1 MNRLSDLKRMIL
13 LLLAGI
19 LSACSHDDLI
29 ETRPAENGEPLVLTA
44 VMADA
49 TTGTRATPDNSWEG
63 TETVIVEVIDNYD
76 NYDDTTNPD
85 WTQAKRGIYTAG
97 TDGKLTFVSG
107 TQSTWLSDDETKL
120 VRAWHYGDNSTTF
133 SSSWSV
139 QTNQTDDNYAK
150 SDLLFA
156 QATVV
161 SGRKEIA
168 LKFYH
173 QVAKVV
179 VHVRNVGP
187 VYGSDDVSV
196 TIGYMNNIV
205 MDGTVSTDKISE
217 NYLDWT
223 LGNARGYITAYSLGP
238 KPLASDE
245 NETSLASFAALVI
258 PQTYNESLLP
268 YLDIKNGLRSY
279 PCYSSTEITWEAGHS
294 YTYEVTIMEENRVTV
309 DNITVS
315 GWDNGGN
322 YDLTTTE

>member
-19 LSACSHDDLI
+19 LSACSHDDLT

-76 NYDDTTNPD
+76 NTTTPD

-97 TDGKLTFVSG
+97 IDGKLTFVSG
-107 TQSTWLSDDETKL
+107 EQSSWLSDNETKL
-120 VRAWHYGDNSTTF
+120 VRAWHYGDNSTTL

-156 QATVV
+156 QETVSEGQKIV
-161 SGRKEIA
+161 

-187 VYGSDDVSV
+187 VYGSDGVSV
-196 TIGYMNNIV
+196 TIGDFNYQVV
-205 MDGTVSTDKISE
+205 MDGTVSTDNISE
-217 NYLDWT
+217 NYLNWT
-223 LGNARGYITAYSLGP
+223 PGSTRGTITAYSIGSQ
-238 KPLASDE
+238 PLAS

-258 PQTYNESLLP
+258 PQTVESNYC

-279 PCYSSTEITWEAGHS
+279 PCYSSTEITWEAGYS
-294 YTYEVTIMEENRVTV
+294 YTYEVTIMEENRVMI

-315 GWDNGGN
+315 DWGNGGN
-322 YDLTTTE
+322 YDLTTE

>member
-19 LSACSHDDLI
+19 LSACSHDDLT

-76 NYDDTTNPD
+76 DTTTPN

-97 TDGKLTFVSG
+97 TDGKLTFTSG
-107 TQSTWLSDDETKL
+107 EQSTWLSDDETKL
-120 VRAWHYGDNSTTF
+120 VRAWHYGDDSKVHPD
-133 SSSWSV
+133 SWSV
-139 QTNQTDDNYAK
+139 QRDQGSGDNYAN

-156 QATVV
+156 QETV
-161 SGRKEIA
+161 SGRQEIA

-187 VYGSDDVSV
+187 VYGSNDVSV
-196 TIGYMNNIV
+196 TIGEMNNIV
-205 MDGTVSTDKISE
+205 MNGTVSTDNISE
-217 NYLDWT
+217 NYLNWT
-223 LGNARGYITAYSLGP
+223 PGSTMGTITAYSLGP

-258 PQTYNESLLP
+258 PQTVESLFP

>member
-1 MNRLSDLKRMIL
+1 MIL

-19 LSACSHDDLI
+19 LSACSHDDLT

-63 TETVIVEVIDNYD
+63 TERFIVEVTDNY
-76 NYDDTTNPD
+76 
-85 WTQAKRGIYTAG
+85 G
-97 TDGKLTFVSG
+97 TDAAQIKTAVYSIDDSDKLVYESG
-107 TQSTWLSDDETKL
+107 EQSSWLSDNETKL
-120 VRAWHYGDNSTTF
+120 VRAWHYGDNSEEHPD
-133 SSSWSV
+133 SWSV
-139 QTNQTDDNYAK
+139 QRNQGTGDNYAN

-156 QATVV
+156 QETV
-161 SGRKEIA
+161 SGRQEIA

-205 MDGTVSTDKISE
+205 MDGTVSTDNISE
-217 NYLDWT
+217 NYLNWT
-223 LGNARGYITAYSLGP
+223 PGSTRGYITAYNLGP

-258 PQTYNESLLP
+258 PQTVKENER
-268 YLDIKNGLRSY
+268 YLVINERDAYRCIASKDIVWS
-279 PCYSSTEITWEAGHS
+279 AGHS
-294 YTYEVTIMEENRVTV
+294 YTYEVTITRESGVWV
-309 DNITVS
+309 DKIIVS
-315 GWDNGGN
+315 SWTEQDGGS
-322 YDLTTTE
+322 LETE

>member
-19 LSACSHDDLI
+19 LSACSHDDLT
-29 ETRPAENGEPLVLTA
+29 ETRPAENSEPLVLTA

-76 NYDDTTNPD
+76 NMTTPD
-85 WTQAKRGIYTAG
+85 WTQAKKGIYTAG
-97 TDGKLTFVSG
+97 TDGKLTFTSG
-107 TQSTWLSDDETKL
+107 TQSTWLSDNETKL
-120 VRAWHYGDNSTTF
+120 VRAWHYGDNSEEHPD
-133 SSSWSV
+133 SWSV
-139 QTNQTDDNYAK
+139 QRNQGTDDNYAN

-156 QATVV
+156 QATTV
-161 SGRKEIA
+161 SGRQEIA

-196 TIGYMNNIV
+196 TIGYMYNIV
-205 MDGTVSTDKISE
+205 MNGTVSTDNISE
-217 NYLDWT
+217 NYLNWT
-223 LGNARGYITAYSLGP
+223 PGSTMETITAYSLGP

-258 PQTYNESLLP
+258 PQTVKSMFS
-268 YLDIKNGLRSY
+268 YLDIKNGLSSY

-294 YTYEVTIMEENRVTV
+294 YTYEVTIMKENRVTV

>member
-1 MNRLSDLKRMIL
+1 M
-13 LLLAGI
+13 LAGI
-19 LSACSHDDLI
+19 LSACSHDDLT

-76 NYDDTTNPD
+76 NTTTPD

-97 TDGKLTFVSG
+97 TDGKLTFTSG
-107 TQSTWLSDDETKL
+107 EQSSWLSDNETKL
-120 VRAWHYGDNSTTF
+120 VRAWHYGNNSEER
-133 SSSWSV
+133 SDSWSV

-156 QATVV
+156 QETV
-161 SGRKEIA
+161 SEGQEIA

-205 MDGTVSTDKISE
+205 MDGTVSTDNISE
-217 NYLDWT
+217 NYLNWT
-223 LGNARGYITAYSLGP
+223 PGSTRGYITAYNLGP

-258 PQTYNESLLP
+258 PQTVKENEY
-268 YLDIKNGLRSY
+268 YLVINNRSEYSCYASKDIVWN
-279 PCYSSTEITWEAGHS
+279 AGHS
-294 YTYEVTIMEENRVTV
+294 YTYEVTITKESGVWVN
-309 DNITVS
+309 NVS
-315 GWDNGGN
+315 VSPWTPQDGGS
-322 YDLTTTE
+322 LETE

>member
-1 MNRLSDLKRMIL
+1 MIL

-19 LSACSHDDLI
+19 LSACSHDDLT

-76 NYDDTTNPD
+76 NTTTPD

-97 TDGKLTFVSG
+97 TDGKLTFTSG
-107 TQSTWLSDDETKL
+107 TQSTWLSDNETKL
-120 VRAWHYGDNSTTF
+120 VRAWHYGNNSEER
-133 SSSWSV
+133 SDSWSV
-139 QTNQTDDNYAK
+139 QTNQTGDNYAK

-156 QATVV
+156 QATVI
-161 SGRKEIA
+161 RRQEIA

-196 TIGYMNNIV
+196 TIGNFTNQVV
-205 MDGTVSTDKISE
+205 MDGTVSTDNISE
-217 NYLDWT
+217 NYLNWT
-223 LGNARGYITAYSLGP
+223 PGSTRGYITAYNLGP
-238 KPLASDE
+238 KPLASDG

-258 PQTYNESLLP
+258 PQTVESNYR
-268 YLDIKNGLRSY
+268 YLVIKNGNASY
-279 PCYSSTEITWEAGHS
+279 FCYSSTEITWSAGHS
-294 YTYEVTIMEENRVTV
+294 YTYEVTITRENGVTV
-309 DNITVS
+309 NNITVS
-315 GWDNGGN
+315 DWGNGGN

>member
-19 LSACSHDDLI
+19 LSACSHDDLT
-29 ETRPAENGEPLVLTA
+29 ETRPAGNGEPLVLTA

-76 NYDDTTNPD
+76 NTTTPD

-97 TDGKLTFVSG
+97 TDDKLTFTSG
-107 TQSTWLSDDETKL
+107 TQSTWLSDNETKL
-120 VRAWHYGDNSTTF
+120 VRAWHYGNNSEER
-133 SSSWSV
+133 SDSWPV
-139 QTNQTDDNYAK
+139 QTNQTGDNYAK

-156 QATVV
+156 QATVI
-161 SGRKEIA
+161 RRQEIA

-196 TIGYMNNIV
+196 TIGNFTNQVV
-205 MDGTVSTDKISE
+205 MDGTVSTDNISE
-217 NYLDWT
+217 NYLNWT
-223 LGNARGYITAYSLGP
+223 PGSTRGYITAYNLGP

-258 PQTYNESLLP
+258 PQTVKEKEY
-268 YLDIKNGLRSY
+268 YLVINNRREYSCYASKDIVWK
-279 PCYSSTEITWEAGHS
+279 AGHS
-294 YTYEVTIMEENRVTV
+294 YTYEVTITKESGVWV
-309 DNITVS
+309 DKIIVS
-315 GWDNGGN
+315 SWTEQDGGS
-322 YDLTTTE
+322 LETE

>member
-19 LSACSHDDLI
+19 LSACSHDDLT
-29 ETRPAENGEPLVLTA
+29 ETRPAENSEPLVLTA

-49 TTGTRATPDNSWEG
+49 TTDTRATPDNSWEG

-76 NYDDTTNPD
+76 NTTTPD
-85 WTQAKRGIYTAG
+85 WTQAKKGIYTAG
-97 TDGKLTFVSG
+97 TDGKLTFTSG
-107 TQSTWLSDDETKL
+107 EQSSWLSDNETKL
-120 VRAWHYGDNSTTF
+120 VRAWHYGDNSTTL

-156 QATVV
+156 QTTVI
-161 SGRKEIA
+161 GRQEIA

-179 VHVRNVGP
+179 VHIRNVGP
-187 VYGSDDVSV
+187 VYGSDEVSV
-196 TIGYMNNIV
+196 WIGNSTV
-205 MDGTVSTDKISE
+205 AKDGTVSTDNISG
-217 NYLDWT
+217 NYLNWT
-223 LGNARGYITAYSLGP
+223 PGSPIWSITAYNLGQQ
-238 KPLASDE
+238 PLASNE

-258 PQTYNESLLP
+258 PQTVESYKY
-268 YLDIKNGLRSY
+268 YLAIYDGVVSY
-279 PCYSSTEITWEAGHS
+279 RCYSSTDITWEAGNS
-294 YTYEVTIMEENRVTV
+294 YTYDVTVIGENRVMI

-315 GWDNGGN
+315 DWGNGGN
-322 YDLTTTE
+322 HELTTTE

>member
-1 MNRLSDLKRMIL
+1 MIL

-19 LSACSHDDLI
+19 LSACSHDDLT
-29 ETRPAENGEPLVLTA
+29 ETSPAENGEPLVLTA

-76 NYDDTTNPD
+76 DTTTPD

-97 TDGKLTFVSG
+97 TDGKLTFTSG
-107 TQSTWLSDDETKL
+107 EQSSWLSDNETKL
-120 VRAWHYGDNSTTF
+120 VRAWHYGDDSEEHPD
-133 SSSWSV
+133 SWSV
-139 QTNQTDDNYAK
+139 QRNQGTGDNYAN

-156 QATVV
+156 QATV
-161 SGRKEIA
+161 SGRQEIA

-196 TIGYMNNIV
+196 TIGDFTNQVV
-205 MDGTVSTDKISE
+205 MDGTVSTDDMDG
-217 NYLDWT
+217 NYFNWT
-223 LGNARGYITAYSLGP
+223 QGNTMGTITAYNLGP
-238 KPLASDE
+238 KPLASDG

-258 PQTYNESLLP
+258 PQTVESNYR
-268 YLDIKNGLRSY
+268 YLVIKNGSASY
-279 PCYSSTEITWEAGHS
+279 PCYSSTEITWSAGHS
-294 YTYEVTIMEENRVTV
+294 YTYEVTITRENRVTV

-315 GWDNGGN
+315 GWGNGGN
-322 YDLTTTE
+322 YDLTTE

>member
-1 MNRLSDLKRMIL
+1 MIL

-19 LSACSHDDLI
+19 LSACSHDDLT

-44 VMADA
+44 VMVDA

-63 TETVIVEVIDNYD
+63 TERFIVEVTDNYRTD
-76 NYDDTTNPD
+76 AAQIKTAVYSIDDSD
-85 WTQAKRGIYTAG
+85 
-97 TDGKLTFVSG
+97 KLVYESG
-107 TQSTWLSDDETKL
+107 EQSSWLSDNETKL
-120 VRAWHYGDNSTTF
+120 VRAWHYGDNSTTL

-156 QATVV
+156 QTTVI
-161 SGRKEIA
+161 GRQEIA

-187 VYGSDDVSV
+187 VYGSDEVSV
-196 TIGYMNNIV
+196 WIGNSTV
-205 MDGTVSTDKISE
+205 AKDGTVSTDNISG
-217 NYLDWT
+217 NYLNWT
-223 LGNARGYITAYSLGP
+223 PGSPIWSITAYNLGQQ
-238 KPLASDE
+238 PLASNE

-258 PQTYNESLLP
+258 PQTVESYKDYLAIYDGVVP
-268 YLDIKNGLRSY
+268 YR
-279 PCYSSTEITWEAGHS
+279 CYSSTDITWEAGNS
-294 YTYEVTIMEENRVTV
+294 YTYDVTVIGENRVMI

-315 GWDNGGN
+315 DWGNGGN
-322 YDLTTTE
+322 HELTTTE

>member
-19 LSACSHDDLI
+19 LSACSHDDLT

-44 VMADA
+44 TMADA

-76 NYDDTTNPD
+76 DTTTPN

-97 TDGKLTFVSG
+97 TDGKLTFTSG
-107 TQSTWLSDDETKL
+107 EQSSWLSDNETKL
-120 VRAWHYGDNSTTF
+120 VRAWHYGNNSEER
-133 SSSWSV
+133 SDSWSV
-139 QTNQTDDNYAK
+139 QTNQTGDNYAN

-156 QATVV
+156 QGKV
-161 SGRKEIA
+161 SGGQEIA

-196 TIGYMNNIV
+196 TIGEMNNIV
-205 MDGTVSTDKISE
+205 MNGTVSTDNISE
-217 NYLDWT
+217 NYLNWT
-223 LGNARGYITAYSLGP
+223 PGSTMGTITAYSLGP
-238 KPLASDE
+238 QPLAS
-245 NETSLASFAALVI
+245 NGSETSLASFAALVI
-258 PQTYNESLLP
+258 PQTVKENEC
-268 YLDIKNGLRSY
+268 YLVINNRRMEYLCYASKDIVWS
-279 PCYSSTEITWEAGHS
+279 AGHS
-294 YTYEVTIMEENRVTV
+294 YTYEVTITKESGVWV
-309 DNITVS
+309 DNIIVS
-315 GWDNGGN
+315 PWTPQDGGE
-322 YDLTTTE
+322 LVTE

>member
-19 LSACSHDDLI
+19 LSACSHDDLT
-29 ETRPAENGEPLVLTA
+29 ETRPAGNGEPLVLTA

-49 TTGTRATPDNSWEG
+49 TTGTRATPDNSWTG

-76 NYDDTTNPD
+76 DTTTPD
-85 WTQAKRGIYTAG
+85 WTLAKRGIYTAS
-97 TDGKLTFVSG
+97 TDGKLTFTSG
-107 TQSTWLSDDETKL
+107 TQSTWLSDNETKL
-120 VRAWHYGDNSTTF
+120 VRAWHYGDNSEER
-133 SSSWSV
+133 SDSWSV
-139 QTNQTDDNYAK
+139 QTNQTGDNYAK

-156 QATVV
+156 QATV

-205 MDGTVSTDKISE
+205 MDGTVSTDNISE
-217 NYLDWT
+217 NYLNWT
-223 LGNARGYITAYSLGP
+223 PGSTMETITAYSLGP

-258 PQTYNESLLP
+258 PQTVKSMFS
-268 YLDIKNGLRSY
+268 YLDIKNGLSSY

-294 YTYEVTIMEENRVTV
+294 YTYEVTIMKENRVTV

>member
-19 LSACSHDDLI
+19 LSACSHDDLT
-29 ETRPAENGEPLVLTA
+29 ET
-44 VMADA
+44 DA

-63 TETVIVEVIDNYD
+63 TERFIVEVTDNYRTD
-76 NYDDTTNPD
+76 AAQIKTAVYSIDDSD
-85 WTQAKRGIYTAG
+85 
-97 TDGKLTFVSG
+97 KLVYESG
-107 TQSTWLSDDETKL
+107 EQSSWLSDNETKL
-120 VRAWHYGDNSTTF
+120 VRAWHYGDNSTTL

-156 QATVV
+156 QTTVI
-161 SGRKEIA
+161 GRQEIA

-187 VYGSDDVSV
+187 VYGSDEVSV
-196 TIGYMNNIV
+196 WIGNSTV
-205 MDGTVSTDKISE
+205 AKDGTVSTDNISG
-217 NYLDWT
+217 NYLNWT
-223 LGNARGYITAYSLGP
+223 PGSPIWSITAYNLGQQ
-238 KPLASDE
+238 PLASNE

-258 PQTYNESLLP
+258 PQTVESYKDYLAIYDGVVP
-268 YLDIKNGLRSY
+268 YR
-279 PCYSSTEITWEAGHS
+279 CYSSTDITWEAGNS
-294 YTYEVTIMEENRVTV
+294 YTYDVTVIGENRVMI

-315 GWDNGGN
+315 DWGNGGN
-322 YDLTTTE
+322 HELTTTE

>member
-19 LSACSHDDLI
+19 LSACSHDDLT
-29 ETRPAENGEPLVLTA
+29 ETRPAGNGEPLVLTA

-76 NYDDTTNPD
+76 DTTTPD

-97 TDGKLTFVSG
+97 TDGKLTFTSG
-107 TQSTWLSDDETKL
+107 TQSTWLSDNETKL
-120 VRAWHYGDNSTTF
+120 VRAWHYGDNSEER
-133 SSSWSV
+133 SDSWSV
-139 QTNQTDDNYAK
+139 QTNQTDDNYAN

-156 QATVV
+156 QATTV
-161 SGRKEIA
+161 SGRQEIA

-205 MDGTVSTDKISE
+205 MDGTVSTDNISE
-217 NYLDWT
+217 NYLNWT
-223 LGNARGYITAYSLGP
+223 PGSTRGYITAYNLGP

-258 PQTYNESLLP
+258 PQTVKENEY
-268 YLDIKNGLRSY
+268 YLVINNRREYSCYASKDIVWK
-279 PCYSSTEITWEAGHS
+279 AGHS
-294 YTYEVTIMEENRVTV
+294 YTYEVTITKESGVWV
-309 DNITVS
+309 DKIIVS
-315 GWDNGGN
+315 SWTEQDGGS
-322 YDLTTTE
+322 LETE

>member
-1 MNRLSDLKRMIL
+1 MIL

-19 LSACSHDDLI
+19 LSACSHDDLT

-76 NYDDTTNPD
+76 NTTTPD
-85 WTQAKRGIYTAG
+85 WTQAKRGIYTAS
-97 TDGKLTFVSG
+97 TDGKLTFTSG
-107 TQSTWLSDDETKL
+107 TQSTWLSDTETKL
-120 VRAWHYGDNSTTF
+120 VRAWHYGDDSKVHPD
-133 SSSWSV
+133 SWPV
-139 QTNQTDDNYAK
+139 QRNQGTDDNYAN

-156 QATVV
+156 Q
-161 SGRKEIA
+161 GRVNGGQEIA

-205 MDGTVSTDKISE
+205 MDGTVSTDNISE
-217 NYLDWT
+217 NYLNWT
-223 LGNARGYITAYSLGP
+223 PGSTRGYITAYNLGP

-258 PQTYNESLLP
+258 PQTVKENEY
-268 YLDIKNGLRSY
+268 YLVINNRSEYSCYASKDIVWN
-279 PCYSSTEITWEAGHS
+279 AGHS
-294 YTYEVTIMEENRVTV
+294 YTYEVTITKESGVWVN
-309 DNITVS
+309 NVS
-315 GWDNGGN
+315 VSPWTPQDGGS
-322 YDLTTTE
+322 LETE

>member
-1 MNRLSDLKRMIL
+1 MNRLSDLKRMIF

-19 LSACSHDDLI
+19 LSACSHDDLT

-49 TTGTRATPDNSWEG
+49 TTGTRSTPDNSWEG

-76 NYDDTTNPD
+76 NTTTPD

-97 TDGKLTFVSG
+97 TDGKLTFTSG
-107 TQSTWLSDDETKL
+107 TQSTWLSDNETKL
-120 VRAWHYGDNSTTF
+120 VRAWHYGNNSEER
-133 SSSWSV
+133 SDSWSV
-139 QTNQTDDNYAK
+139 QTNQTGDNYAK

-156 QATVV
+156 QATVI
-161 SGRKEIA
+161 RRQEIA

-196 TIGYMNNIV
+196 TIGNFTNQVV
-205 MDGTVSTDKISE
+205 MDGTVSTDNISE
-217 NYLDWT
+217 NYLNWT
-223 LGNARGYITAYSLGP
+223 PGSTRGYITAYNLGP
-238 KPLASDE
+238 KPLASDG

-258 PQTYNESLLP
+258 PQTVESNYR
-268 YLDIKNGLRSY
+268 YLVIKNGNASY
-279 PCYSSTEITWEAGHS
+279 FCYSSTEITWSAGHS
-294 YTYEVTIMEENRVTV
+294 YTYEVTITRENGVTV
-309 DNITVS
+309 NNITVS

-322 YDLTTTE
+322 HELTTTE

>member
-1 MNRLSDLKRMIL
+1 MIL

-19 LSACSHDDLI
+19 LSACSHDDLT
-29 ETRPAENGEPLVLTA
+29 ETRPAGNGEPLVLTA

-76 NYDDTTNPD
+76 DTTTPD

-97 TDGKLTFVSG
+97 TDGKLTFTSG
-107 TQSTWLSDDETKL
+107 TQSTWLSDNETKL
-120 VRAWHYGDNSTTF
+120 VRAWHYGDNSEER
-133 SSSWSV
+133 SDSWSV
-139 QTNQTDDNYAK
+139 QTNQTDDNYAN

-156 QATVV
+156 QATTV
-161 SGRKEIA
+161 SGRQEIA

-205 MDGTVSTDKISE
+205 MDGTVSTDNISE
-217 NYLDWT
+217 NYLNWT
-223 LGNARGYITAYSLGP
+223 PGSTRGYITAYNLGP

-258 PQTYNESLLP
+258 PQTVKEKEY
-268 YLDIKNGLRSY
+268 YLVINNRREYSCYASKDIVWK
-279 PCYSSTEITWEAGHS
+279 AGHS
-294 YTYEVTIMEENRVTV
+294 YTYEVTITKESGVWVNNV
-309 DNITVS
+309 IVS
-315 GWDNGGN
+315 PWTPQDGGS
-322 YDLTTTE
+322 LETE